1 MNVEEYRDERDGVLC
16 MKITRDSKKKI
27 SCMRD
32 VRDELLSVIN
42 LSVVRLG
49 NHTIV
54 YTTDD
59 SKLDHRTYII
69 TYSDISHL
77 VREGSVVVYSYKGDW
92 SKDTKEN
99 KG

>member
-16 MKITRDSKKKI
+16 MKITRDNKKKI

-49 NHTIV
+49 NHAMV

-69 TYSDISHL
+69 TYSDISLL

>member
-1 MNVEEYRDERDGVLC
+1 
-16 MKITRDSKKKI
+16 
-27 SCMRD
+27 MRD
-32 VRDELLSVIN
+32 IRDELLSVIN
-42 LSVVRLG
+42 LSIIRLG
-49 NHTIV
+49 NHTMV

>member
-1 MNVEEYRDERDGVLC
+1 MEVEEYRDERDGVLC
-16 MKITRDSKKKI
+16 MKITRDNKKKI

-49 NHTIV
+49 NHTMV
-54 YTTDD
+54 YTTND
-59 SKLDHRTYII
+59 SKLDQRTYII
-69 TYSDISHL
+69 TFSDISHL
-77 VREGSVVVYSYKGDW
+77 VQEGSVIIYSYKGNW

-99 KG
+99 RG

>member
-1 MNVEEYRDERDGVLC
+1 MEVVEYRDERDGVLC

-27 SCMRD
+27 TCMRD
-32 VRDELLSVIN
+32 VRDELLDVIN

-49 NHTIV
+49 NSTMA
-54 YTTDD
+54 YTTDG
-59 SKLDHRTYII
+59 SKLDHRAYII

>member
-1 MNVEEYRDERDGVLC
+1 MEVVEYRDERDGVLC

-27 SCMRD
+27 TCMRD
-32 VRDELLSVIN
+32 VRDELLDVIN
-42 LSVVRLG
+42 LSVVRIG
-49 NHTIV
+49 NSTMV

-59 SKLDHRTYII
+59 SKLDQRTYVI
-69 TYSDISHL
+69 TFSDISHL